1 MEFRIWVETRLA
13 GRIIERQLVAQ
24 VERPTIA
31 PEEIG
36 LSLEEGKTV
45 LHQVQ
50 ARIIQTQADVL
61 GAAHWRCELC
71 GRRQGIKDRRTRCVR
86 SVFGAAQ
93 LSCRRFFRCPC
104 RGGKRTIL
112 WPLNGRRLPCT
123 TPELQYL
130 YASWGSR
137 VPYRRAAAAL
147 GDLLPIGR
155 DSVSHT
161 TLRRHTLKVGARL
174 EQRVIEP
181 AEYDW
186 PESKRKAAPPAKRL
200 GVAIDG
206 TYVRA
211 DGMMGLREYQV
222 VAGRMEREGQLGGH
236 FAWVTQHR
244 LCDAEAFLKAALQ
257 THGWTQGSEVRV
269 LADGA
274 DGLSNLVRTAAEKTI
289 RQVLDWFH
297 ISMRLRPIEQM
308 SSGIAHAAGSSDLVL
323 NELLNEKLPRM
334 RYQMWNGK
342 WQAALERIGMIYR
355 ATERLLDG
363 LATGEVE
370 RVRRF
375 RQHLVDLRDYL
386 RSNWSALTNYAVER
400 RRGMRI
406 SSALAESAMSHLVNQ
421 RMGKRQPMRWS
432 SEGAHLLLQVRCA
445 VLDKRLDSLFR
456 EWFPSFRKQLAT
468 PLQIAAHP
476 HL

>member
-13 GRIIERQLVAQ
+13 GRIIERRLVAQ

-61 GAAHWRCELC
+61 GAAHWRCKLC
-71 GRRQGIKDRRTRCVR
+71 GRRQRIKDRRTRCVR
-86 SVFGAAQ
+86 TVFGAAQ
-93 LSCRRFFRCPC
+93 VSCRRFFRCTC
-104 RGGKRTIL
+104 RGGKRTTL

-147 GDLLPIGR
+147 GDLLPIGS
-155 DSVSHT
+155 DSISHT

-186 PESKRKAAPPAKRL
+186 PESRRKAVPPAKCL

-236 FAWVTQHR
+236 FAWVAQHR

-274 DGLSNLVRTAAEKTI
+274 DGLSNLVRTAAEKTT

-308 SSGIAHAAGSSDLVL
+308 SSGIADAAGSSNLVL

-342 WQAALERIGMIYR
+342 WQAALERIGLIYR

-363 LATGEVE
+363 LATEEAE

-386 RSNWSALTNYAVER
+386 RSNWSALTNYAFER

-432 SEGAHLLLQVRCA
+432 AAGAHLLLQVRCA